1 MGWIYLLL
9 AILFE
14 VAAALLLK
22 QMNGLRNILPT
33 ILVVV
38 FYIICFW
45 FMIQALRYL
54 QLGAM
59 YAIWGGLGTALI
71 AFFSWDIYKDTM
83 NAVKIGGIALIV
95 LGVVVTNL
103 SGIKNKDA
111 PDSDEKMSE
120 QQPASDNL

>member
-22 QMNGLRNILPT
+22 QMNGLRNIVPT

-71 AFFSWDIYKDTM
+71 AFSRPFER
-83 NAVKIGGIALIV
+83 AG
-95 LGVVVTNL
+95 
-103 SGIKNKDA
+103 
-111 PDSDEKMSE
+111 
-120 QQPASDNL
+120 